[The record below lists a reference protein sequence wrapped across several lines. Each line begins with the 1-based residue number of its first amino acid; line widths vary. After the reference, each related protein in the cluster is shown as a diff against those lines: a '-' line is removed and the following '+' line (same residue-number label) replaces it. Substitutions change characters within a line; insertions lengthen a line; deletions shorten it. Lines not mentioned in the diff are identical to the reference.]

1 MTKPQTKTQKKID
14 NNIRLALTEACEHFL
29 EDVTGFQWL
38 THQANYD
45 NFPDSLLI
53 TCVFDTD
60 ENQQRASQNGDSIE
74 MQKRIQAKL
83 LKIAIKLKVANRQI
97 IFDSEE

>member
-1 MTKPQTKTQKKID
+1 LPKTKTQKKID
-14 NNIRLALTEACEHFL
+14 RNIRLALTKACEQFL
-29 EDVTGFQWL
+29 QDITGFQWL

-60 ENQQRASQNGDSIE
+60 ENRQSGDSSG
-74 MQKRIQAKL
+74 MRKLIQAKL
-83 LKIAIKLKVANRQI
+83 MSIGMELKSVKLQI
-97 IFDSEE
+97 VFDSEERR